1 MNGSQQQSVFRWFLA
16 VVSPPYYLRAANRKL
31 WAIFFFILSTT
42 ALSQSAIPNQ
52 GKPGIRNFFPEE
64 YHSDITC
71 TNILQGQY
79 GFIYVANQQGVLEY
93 DGAEWRLID
102 VPAGQNVRALVES
115 QNGLIY
121 TGGVKNLGFLAPDKK
136 GQLAFHS
143 LVQQLPEEQ
152 RDFGF
157 FRDALAVRDTVYLR
171 GEKLLVQ
178 IIGKEIVNTWP
189 VNGWRG
195 LFYLNGSLYV
205 DQLQPGLCRL
215 KEGKLELIRGGER
228 FANTHVYL
236 MLPLGEEVLL
246 GTMDQGLFRFRPEQN
261 SPDNFL
267 PFSTE
272 AEAYL
277 LEHQCYT
284 GMALPNG
291 QIAIGTFTGGL
302 VIIDEQGSWL
312 DTYHRFAAHY
322 PGIIPPRPYGQHEM
336 VGANS
341 FMLKLM
347 KSNIDS
353 LGLTADSANFDSVI
367 ARTNRMLQ
375 QQSAEVT
382 LTRGIRTLDSVQF
395 RVRIDNLAGHK
406 FPTGYPSRRTF
417 IELVVKDINQ
427 DTIFASGLMGS
438 NYELIGQDV
447 PYEPHYEKITTP
459 DQVQIYEL
467 VMGDVNGDVTTTLRR
482 AATPLKDNRIL
493 PRGFTMIHPSYDTVR
508 VVGAATQDPAYST
521 PGGYST
527 TLYEFPINGYTDSL
541 LVTARLWY
549 QTVRPGWLDETFANN
564 SADIDQFRDMYNA
577 SDKTPVLIG
586 EDSEYEVLLSNDGP
600 RPIEVKFW
608 PNPTPDGNIFLEVGE
623 PGLVE
628 EIRIYDMAGKLIQQH
643 SATGQSL
650 YLLNIGEASGVYMIE
665 VVGQQGKWASRVV
678 KQ

>member
-1 MNGSQQQSVFRWFLA
+1 MQTVVPYRPALRLGLPFLLFLVAVIAFQTFLARSSSSSATDMSSVANWFHQTHSKATAAAYGDSLVLDSNAWFLSSGFCA
-16 VVSPPYYLRAANRKL
+16 ECHGSDTAGLAMVTSAGVDVNFTDDWRATMMANSARDPFWKAQVSHEGIIDPGHKDLLEDECTSCHAPLGRYSHHFLNPTQEYTIADLASDPLGQDGVSCMACHS
-31 WAIFFFILSTT
+31 LSGNSLGTT
-42 ALSQSAIPNQ
+42 FSGEFTLDTQRVAYGPF
-52 GKPGIRNFFPEE
+52 PGAFTNPMVDSINVFPAYGPHIRDAQLCASC
-64 YHSDITC
+64 HTLITN
-71 TNILQGQY
+71 TVDLQGNFTGNTFVEQATY
-79 GFIYVANQQGVLEY
+79 H
-93 DGAEWRLID
+93 EWVNSEFNVFGQSCQSCH
-102 VPAGQNVRALVES
+102 VP
-115 QNGLIY
+115 
-121 TGGVKNLGFLAPDKK
+121 
-136 GQLAFHS
+136 QLN
-143 LVQQLPEEQ
+143 E
-152 RDFGF
+152 
-157 FRDALAVRDTVYLR
+157 
-171 GEKLLVQ
+171 Q
-178 IIGKEIVNTWP
+178 IIV
-189 VNGWRG
+189 
-195 LFYLNGSLYV
+195 S
-205 DQLQPGLCRL
+205 
-215 KEGKLELIRGGER
+215 
-228 FANTHVYL
+228 
-236 MLPLGEEVLL
+236 
-246 GTMDQGLFRFRPEQN
+246 
-261 SPDNFL
+261 
-267 PFSTE
+267 
-272 AEAYL
+272 
-277 LEHQCYT
+277 
-284 GMALPNG
+284 
-291 QIAIGTFTGGL
+291 
-302 VIIDEQGSWL
+302 
-312 DTYHRFAAHY
+312 AHY

-382 LTRGIRTLDSVQF
+382 LTRGVRTLDSVQF

-417 IELVVKDINQ
+417 IELVVRDINQ

-508 VVGAATQDPAYST
+508 VVGAATLDPAYST

-527 TLYEFPINGYTDSL
+527 TLYEIPINGYTDSL

-628 EIRIYDMAGKLIQQH
+628 EIRIYDMTGKLIQKQIG
-643 SATGQSL
+643 TGQSL
-650 YLLNIGEASGVYMIE
+650 YLLNVGEASGVYMIE